1 MKSTSGTRS
10 ESLIKVNGSMGGEEC
25 TQRYQGVRSTT
36 DLKNQEGTV
45 QTGAVQNS
53 QQPAGKN
60 MYIDIFCLGNGLQ
73 T

>member
-1 MKSTSGTRS
+1 
-10 ESLIKVNGSMGGEEC
+10 MGGEEC